1 MKMQLIYRLRGGV
14 EGEIF
19 ALCWRVK
26 ARPLGRDLYPP
37 PQYIVVYQVPYQG
50 TVYDILSALASAGII
65 VLLGVTLIKKRRVC
79 LSSNNTRTKIH
90 TIILVRGLK

>member
-1 MKMQLIYRLRGGV
+1 MQTTSLMMAI
-14 EGEIF
+14 
-19 ALCWRVK
+19 
-26 ARPLGRDLYPP
+26 YPP